1 MWSAALFSQRW
12 KIASLESCCMDDSE
26 REETRE
32 GKKKTGYFLDTLF
45 REEIPPRRGWINKM
59 ERKEQKKKKE
69 RRNESLINRRDVEI
83 WENEH
88 GFVPLG
94 WFCQIWID
102 EGWIMENFLRV
113 NKGWKLWWFEN
124 ILLEGENESLLNIF
138 SMRKIKE
145 FYC

>member
-1 MWSAALFSQRW
+1 
-12 KIASLESCCMDDSE
+12 
-26 REETRE
+26 
-32 GKKKTGYFLDTLF
+32 
-45 REEIPPRRGWINKM
+45 M
-59 ERKEQKKKKE
+59 ERKEQKKKRE

-83 WENEH
+83 WGNEH

-124 ILLEGENESLLNIF
+124 ILLEGENLEPIEHFFDAKNKRVLLLNFI
-138 SMRKIKE
+138 I
-145 FYC
+145 